1 MSEDAPDEKCLENY
15 QYSFRKDIISN
26 KVAFITGGG
35 SGICFT
41 IAEILMR
48 HGCHTAIAGRN
59 LDRLKK
65 SSQTL
70 SKTTGRRCLPVQM
83 DVRKPQEVITGVE
96 ACLQE
101 FGRIDILINGSAAG
115 NFLCPLE
122 SMSFNA
128 FKTVLEID
136 TLGTYNVSKVAYDKY
151 FNANG
156 GVIINITATL
166 HYRGTVLQA
175 HVGSAKAAIEAL
187 TKHQA
192 LEWGPQGIRVIC
204 VAPGPIDDTEGMRRL
219 GGGVPKEII
228 NNSIPIGRMGTKREI
243 GEICLFLVTDMA
255 GLITSSTIIADGASW
270 LSDSDT
276 QRRMEMFRSL
286 KGKL

>member
-1 MSEDAPDEKCLENY
+1 MSEDAPEETCHESY
-15 QYSFRKDIISN
+15 QYSFRNDILCG

-41 IAEILMR
+41 IAEIFMR

-59 LDRLKK
+59 VDRLKK

-70 SKTTGRRCLPVQM
+70 SKTTGCRCLPVQI
-83 DVRKPQEVITGVE
+83 DVRKPQEVINGVE

-101 FGRIDILINGSAAG
+101 FGRIDILINGAAG
-115 NFLCPLE
+115 NFLCPLQ

-136 TLGTYNVSKVAYDKY
+136 TLGTYNVSKVVYDK
-151 FNANG
+151 FFKANG

-166 HYRGTVLQA
+166 HYRGAVLQA

-192 LEWGPQGIRVIC
+192 LEWGPEGIRVIC
-204 VAPGPIDDTEGMRRL
+204 VAPGPIEDTEGMRRL

-255 GLITSSTIIADGASW
+255 GLITSSTIIADGAAW
-270 LSDSDT
+270 LSDSSS
-276 QRRMEMFRSL
+276 QKRMEMFRSL